1 MAKRI
6 NQNPVF
12 IAEKIKKSL
21 EKTKYF
27 NSVNVLNP
35 GFINL
40 VLKDEFLMDYI
51 KKTYIQLNE
60 ERKQNKGKIII
71 DYGGP
76 NIAKPLHVGHL
87 RSAIIGESLKR
98 IGNYIGYDVIGD
110 VHLGDWGLQIGLIMC
125 EMKERNPSW
134 SYFNDNFNGLY
145 PANPPFTIEILEEI
159 YPFASIKAKKNINF
173 LNEAKKLTKDFQ
185 QGNKGLKELWSQ
197 ILDVSI
203 NDLKKN
209 YSNLD
214 VNFELW
220 KKESDAQ
227 KYIPQIIK
235 YLKDKNYSE
244 ISEGAVVVPVS
255 FTDDKRTIPPFMVVK
270 TDGATLYSTTDL
282 ATIVE
287 REEQFSPQEIIY
299 VVDKRQELHFEQVF
313 RCAYKTKLFPENKKL
328 SFIGFGTMNGTD
340 GKPFKTRDGGVLKL
354 SNFLI
359 TVEESVKSKM
369 LQNNKKEYNEETMKK
384 ISLAAIKYADLSNQP
399 HKNYIFD
406 IKKFTSFEGNTGPYI
421 LYSLTR
427 IKSILKK
434 STIKDL
440 TLLTL
445 ELPNSEIE
453 RQLYLELTKFE
464 EVIKQSFE
472 VCSPH
477 KICQYVYTM
486 SNLFNSFYHKTN
498 ILNEENLKQKKSW
511 LQLLKI
517 IEKNLEVSLD
527 LLGLQSVEKM

>member
-1 MAKRI
+1 ML
-6 NQNPVF
+6 
-12 IAEKIKKSL
+12 IAEKIKESL

-27 NSVNVLNP
+27 NSINVLKP

-40 VLKDEFLMDYI
+40 ILKDDLLVNYT
-51 KKTYIQLNE
+51 KKIYTQLNE
-60 ERKQNKGKIII
+60 EREQNKGNIII

-98 IGNYIGYDVIGD
+98 IGNYIGYNVIGD
-110 VHLGDWGLQIGLIMC
+110 VHLGDWGVQIGLIMC

-134 SYFNDNFNGLY
+134 SYFNGNFNGLY
-145 PANPPFTIEILEEI
+145 STKPLFTIEILEEI
-159 YPFASIKAKKNINF
+159 YPFASKKSKKNIKF
-173 LNEAKKLTKDFQ
+173 LTDAKKATKDFQ

-209 YSNLD
+209 YSNLN

-235 YLKDKNYSE
+235 YLKNKKYSKV
-244 ISEGAVVVPVS
+244 SEGAIVVPVS
-255 FTDDKRTIPPFMVVK
+255 FNDDKRVVPPFMLVK

-287 REEQFSPQEIIY
+287 REEQISPQEIIY

-313 RCAYKTKLFPENKKL
+313 RCAYKTKLFPKNKKL
-328 SFIGFGTMNGTD
+328 SFVGFGTMNGKD
-340 GKPFKTRDGGVLKL
+340 GKPFKTRDGGILKL
-354 SNFLI
+354 SDFLV

-369 LQNNKKEYNEETMKK
+369 LQNDKKEYNEETMKK

-399 HKNYIFD
+399 HKDYIFD

-427 IKSILKK
+427 IKSILRK

-445 ELPNSEIE
+445 KLPNSEIE

-464 EVIKQSFE
+464 EVINQSFE
-472 VCSPH
+472 VYSPH
-477 KICQYVYTM
+477 KICQYIYTI

-498 ILNEENLKQKKSW
+498 ILNEKNLKQKKSW
-511 LQLLKI
+511 LKLLKI
-517 IEKNLEVSLD
+517 IEKNLEISLN
-527 LLGLQSVEKM
+527 LLGLQPVEKM

>member
-1 MAKRI
+1 ML
-6 NQNPVF
+6 
-12 IAEKIKKSL
+12 IAEKIKESL

-27 NSVNVLNP
+27 NSINVLKP

-40 VLKDEFLMDYI
+40 ILKDDLLVNYT
-51 KKTYIQLNE
+51 KKIYTQLNE
-60 ERKQNKGKIII
+60 EREQNKGNIII

-98 IGNYIGYDVIGD
+98 IGNYIGYNVIGD
-110 VHLGDWGLQIGLIMC
+110 VHLGDWGVQIGLIMC

-134 SYFNDNFNGLY
+134 SYFNGNFNGLY
-145 PANPPFTIEILEEI
+145 STKPLFTIEILEEI
-159 YPFASIKAKKNINF
+159 YPFASKKSKKNIKF
-173 LNEAKKLTKDFQ
+173 LTDAKKATKDFQ
-185 QGNKGLKELWSQ
+185 QGNKELKELWSQ

-209 YSNLD
+209 YSNLN

-235 YLKDKNYSE
+235 YLKNKKYSKV
-244 ISEGAVVVPVS
+244 SEGAIVVPVS
-255 FTDDKRTIPPFMVVK
+255 FNDDKRVVPPFMLVK

-287 REEQFSPQEIIY
+287 REEQISPQEIIY

-313 RCAYKTKLFPENKKL
+313 RCAYKTKLFPKNKKL
-328 SFIGFGTMNGTD
+328 SFVGFGTMNGKD
-340 GKPFKTRDGGVLKL
+340 GKPFKTRDGGILKL
-354 SNFLI
+354 SDFLV

-369 LQNNKKEYNEETMKK
+369 LQNDKKEYNEETMKK

-399 HKNYIFD
+399 HKDYIFD

-427 IKSILKK
+427 IKSILRK

-445 ELPNSEIE
+445 KLPNSEIE

-464 EVIKQSFE
+464 EVINQSFE
-472 VCSPH
+472 VYSPH
-477 KICQYVYTM
+477 KICQYIYTI

-498 ILNEENLKQKKSW
+498 ILNEKNLKQKKSW
-511 LQLLKI
+511 LKLLKI
-517 IEKNLEVSLD
+517 IEKNLEISLN
-527 LLGLQSVEKM
+527 LLGLQPVEKM